1 MYDKRTVKAIPVSER
16 PVFQAHRDLLLVAHF
31 EESIRSIV
39 GAKFFNFDR
48 FTHLTEVRLYVKQDK
63 RRCK

>member
-1 MYDKRTVKAIPVSER
+1 MYDKRAVKAIPVSKG

-31 EESIRSIV
+31 DESGRSIV

-48 FTHLTEVRLYVKQDK
+48 FPHLTEARLYVKQD
-63 RRCK
+63 